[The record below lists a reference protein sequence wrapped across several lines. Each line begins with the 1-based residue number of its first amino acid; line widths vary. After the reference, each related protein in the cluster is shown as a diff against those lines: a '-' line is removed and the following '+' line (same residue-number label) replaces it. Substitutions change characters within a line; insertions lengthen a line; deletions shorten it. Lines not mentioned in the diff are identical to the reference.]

1 MAKNYF
7 ADASKA
13 RVQITNTQVRAIRSM
28 YKDLAEEIAEES
40 ARLSTRT
47 NISSIMRRQY
57 LANLSRQINKELDDI
72 GKMQGSTI
80 RANMQAVAAAIVKD
94 NVFLLNKMGVNATAA
109 YSHIPSDIVKEVA
122 SGQLYKGRWTL
133 NSAIWGNTAKTK
145 QDINTVIAKGIAGQ
159 KSTYEIAKDLEQ
171 YVNPLKRKDWDWSK
185 VYPGTNKVVDY
196 NAQRLA
202 RTMVSHAYQD
212 AFVRTTKD
220 NPFIDSY
227 RWLASG
233 GDRMCEVC
241 AERDGKIFEKDELPL
256 DHPNG
261 MCTFEA
267 VISKSFNQIGEE
279 LADWVN
285 GENHPELDNFAESLG
300 YTPITL
306 KSKVSK

>member
-13 RVQITNTQVRAIRSM
+13 RVRITNAQARAIKSM

-57 LANLSRQINKELDDI
+57 LANLSRQIDKELDNI
-72 GKMQGSTI
+72 GKMQSSTI
-80 RANMQAVAAAIVKD
+80 RANMQAVASAIVED
-94 NVFLLNKMGVNATAA
+94 NVLLLNKMGINATAA
-109 YSHIPSDIVKEVA
+109 YSYIPSDIVKEVA
-122 SGQLYKGRWTL
+122 SGRLYKGRWTL
-133 NSAIWGNTAKTK
+133 NKAIWDNTAKTK
-145 QDINTVIAKGIAGQ
+145 KDINTVIAKGIAGQ
-159 KSTYEIAKDLEQ
+159 KSTYEIAKDLEK
-171 YVNPLKRKDWDWSK
+171 YVNPSKRKDWAWSK

-285 GENHPELDNFAESLG
+285 GADSSELDNFAESLG